1 MMDKLWEQTYFSAAN
16 PALQS
21 FVYQSRIIKGVVQ
34 KNECDHLD
42 YLNDIKPK
50 TSAVIWFP
58 VNATPLTRPFMKGQ
72 YLTSN
77 GFRYQIE
84 SAIAPCGVPRYWSVT
99 ATVDRMK
106 PEPTPEPEPEE
117 QDDVGD

>member
-1 MMDKLWEQTYFSAAN
+1 MMDKLWEQTYFSTAN

-21 FVYQSRIIKGVVQ
+21 FIYQNKAIKGVVQ
-34 KNECDHLD
+34 KNEGDPLD
-42 YLNDIKPK
+42 YLNDVKPK

-84 SAIAPCGVPRYWSVT
+84 SAIAPCGIPRYWSVT
-99 ATVDRMK
+99 AIVDRMK
-106 PEPTPEPEPEE
+106 PEPTQEPEE
-117 QDDVGD
+117 SEDAGD

>member
-1 MMDKLWEQTYFSAAN
+1 MMDKLWEQTYFSTAN
-16 PALQS
+16 VALQS
-21 FVYQSRIIKGVVQ
+21 FAYQSRIIKGVIQ
-34 KNECDHLD
+34 KNEGDPLD

-58 VNATPLTRPFMKGQ
+58 VNATPLTQPFMKGQ

-106 PEPTPEPEPEE
+106 PEPTPELEPEE
-117 QDDVGD
+117 QDNVGD

>member
-21 FVYQSRIIKGVVQ
+21 FVYQSKIIKGVVQ
-34 KNECDHLD
+34 KNEGDPLD

-77 GFRYQIE
+77 GFRFQIE

-106 PEPTPEPEPEE
+106 PEPTQEPEE
-117 QDDVGD
+117 SEDAGD